1 MASSFVDA
9 SIEDQKKLSDAMQ
22 QSIKDADKLTAAQKR
37 LLKEYGRIGKNTK
50 ELEDE
55 IKLLKLYQEL
65 IEKRTGPA
73 KDFNDLLKIQNDLR
87 RTESELLQRE
97 LRTQEELYL
106 MGLDK
111 QKVLKES
118 IADQKK
124 ASDENSKQLEKK
136 DEEIENENKLFDMGL
151 RTTRDQLKELKKQ
164 KETLEATGKDL
175 KNNLAAEKE
184 SLKTVTKK
192 SKKEKEA
199 LAIKEQEA
207 TLDKKKSASLDNI
220 ESGTKSF
227 LKTFTGV
234 TDQSNSFVGS
244 LVQSHK
250 LTDDWGAATERI
262 KGVYKGTFNSL
273 NIGLSLLTKIFE
285 STVAFML
292 EFDKLAASFRK
303 NTGIIDRGFTGI
315 EQRIVNVQRA
325 NIRMGVTMDEAFA
338 SANAL
343 TSGMAQFTSMTD
355 KAQGKVLQ
363 TTVLLQEFGVSA
375 GTTSEIFNTFSK
387 GLGYNAQA
395 LENLGTEIMAV
406 AESLKIPPQIIA
418 TEFNAASKELMKYGG
433 DMMGVFKGL
442 AEQSKQTGL
451 AIGDLMGIVKQFDTF
466 RGAGEAVGKLNAIL
480 GGPYLNAINMVYATE
495 EDRVKMMRES
505 IQLSGKVF
513 SDLSRFEQQAIA
525 NAAGINDMSQAA
537 RLFGGTSSE
546 FANTQMS
553 MKEMQERAAKAQ
565 ATMDKFKQVM
575 MSFAIAL
582 GPLVT
587 ALGVFADILLYVM
600 NPVGEFL
607 RLLGVENDA
616 VINLFG
622 GLTVVV
628 YGLAAANAVL
638 GKSFLGLVAG
648 AAPFLIMAGAVTG
661 VFTAI
666 YQVVTALG
674 PVLGIIAGLFATAA
688 AAAAAWW
695 IASTIGAAAIP
706 ISAGMAAG
714 TIAITGIIA
723 TAAGT
728 VKNLQGFES
737 GKNKG
742 QQVRNGEA
750 IISENGEELVM
761 REDGTSF
768 LVSEPAVIPL
778 GTQDTVYNNADTKAM
793 LSGQGAAGA
802 SDSAAAQEAI
812 REDAREAGRIA
823 GEQVMAAAAAELKA
837 SSAAQYATAQAMGEI
852 NTTLRALAERPI
864 HVDSYLDGKK
874 VFKNQ
879 REYLKKDSSF
889 RMV

>member
-1 MASSFVDA
+1 MARNIYDA
-9 SIEDQKKLSDAMQ
+9 TPEEQKKVHAAMEQ
-22 QSIKDADKLTAAQKR
+22 MVKDADNLTAAQQR
-37 LLKEYGRIGKNTK
+37 LLKEFGRIGKNTK
-50 ELEDE
+50 DLKDEL
-55 IKLLKLYQEL
+55 KLLKTYQEL
-65 IEKRTGPA
+65 LEARTGPA

-87 RTESELLQRE
+87 RTESMLLQKE
-97 LRTQEELYL
+97 LQADEQRYLKSLEAQE
-106 MGLDK
+106 
-111 QKVLKES
+111 VIKES
-118 IADQKK
+118 IDAREK
-124 ASDENSKQLEKK
+124 ALIKQEGLLEKINKQLADEKAIDPGSARVK
-136 DEEIENENKLFDMGL
+136 N
-151 RTTRDQLKELKKQ
+151 LKEQVALHAQAVAGARNKKKVIQ
-164 KETLEATGKDL
+164 DSLVTAEKTTKDL
-175 KNNLAAEKE
+175 KEQLGEREK
-184 SLKTVTKK
+184 
-192 SKKEKEA
+192 
-199 LAIKEQEA
+199 EA

-250 LTDDWGAATERI
+250 LTGDWGAATKKI

-303 NTGIIDRGFTGI
+303 NTGIIDRDFAGI
-315 EQRIVNVQRA
+315 EQRIVNIQRA

-355 KAQGKVLQ
+355 KAQSKVLQ
-363 TTVLLQEFGVSA
+363 TTVLMQEFGISA

-442 AEQSKQTGL
+442 AEQSKQTGV

-525 NAAGINDMSQAA
+525 NAAGINDMAQAA
-537 RLFGGTSSE
+537 KLFGGTSSE

-553 MKEMQERAAKAQ
+553 MKEMQARAAAAQ
-565 ATMDKFKQVM
+565 STMDKFKQVM

-582 GPLVT
+582 GP
-587 ALGVFADILLYVM
+587 
-600 NPVGEFL
+600 
-607 RLLGVENDA
+607 
-616 VINLFG
+616 
-622 GLTVVV
+622 
-628 YGLAAANAVL
+628 
-638 GKSFLGLVAG
+638 
-648 AAPFLIMAGAVTG
+648 
-661 VFTAI
+661 
-666 YQVVTALG
+666 VVTALG
-674 PVLGIIAGLFATAA
+674 LVAEAAIFLLNPLGSIAGFLGFDSSIVSGLGTFTVLLYGMSVAIKLLSKDVATLGAAFNMAFAPLLVGVGVFLALQAVLDSMSGPWRVFTGLVVVAA
-688 AAAAAWW
+688 GAWALYWAMFSSGSLLPALYAGAA
-695 IASTIGAAAIP
+695 GAAAIT
-706 ISAGMAAG
+706 AGGVAS
-714 TIAITGIIA
+714 
-723 TAAGT
+723 
-728 VKNLQGFES
+728 LQGFED

-742 QQVRNGEA
+742 QQVRNEEA
-750 IISENGEELVM
+750 IIGENGKELVM

-768 LVSEPAVIPL
+768 LVPEPAKIPL

-793 LSGQGAAGA
+793 LSGQGAAGG
-802 SDSAAAQEAI
+802 SDPAAAQAATQEA
-812 REDAREAGRIA
+812 AREAGRIA

-864 HVDSYLDGKK
+864 HVDAHLDGKK
-874 VFKNQ
+874 NYNNQ
-879 REYLKKDSSF
+879 KKFMLKDPSF